1 MYLGIGFFVHK
12 SYTFILKKSKK
23 SAYIFSRIK
32 VVYKLYSFKE
42 GIMEI

>member
-12 SYTFILKKSKK
+12 SYTFILKKQK